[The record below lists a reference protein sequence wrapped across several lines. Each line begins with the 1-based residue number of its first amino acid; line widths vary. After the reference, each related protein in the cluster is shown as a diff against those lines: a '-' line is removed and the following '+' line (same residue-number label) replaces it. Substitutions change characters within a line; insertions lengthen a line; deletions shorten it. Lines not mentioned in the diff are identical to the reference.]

1 MRTLI
6 ILIYN
11 VPKAHIKGSTMK
23 QAVIEATENFC
34 STILC
39 EIPHIVENF
48 GEKFYGSAIA
58 LIENECEHIWYLFF
72 EKETLNEIAKNLLF
86 EDNLCEDDL
95 DDLLKEIANQIIG
108 SAKVILQKQ
117 NPNSNYQL
125 NIPEFLGNVSSP
137 LPIKLE
143 ESLLYNIKNSTFVIG
158 R

>member
-1 MRTLI
+1 
-6 ILIYN
+6 
-11 VPKAHIKGSTMK
+11 MK

-39 EIPHIVENF
+39 EIPRMVENL
-48 GEKFYGSAIA
+48 GGQFYGSAIA

-108 SAKVILQKQ
+108 SAKVILQGR
-117 NPNSNYQL
+117 NPNCDYQL
-125 NIPEFLGNVSSP
+125 NMPEFLGNISTP
-137 LPIKLE
+137 LPITLK
-143 ESLLYNIKNSTFVIG
+143 ESLLYTINNSTFVIG

>member
-1 MRTLI
+1 
-6 ILIYN
+6 
-11 VPKAHIKGSTMK
+11 MK

-39 EIPHIVENF
+39 EIPRMVENL
-48 GEKFYGSAIA
+48 GGQFYGSAIA
-58 LIENECEHIWYLFF
+58 LIENEIEHIWYLFF
-72 EKETLNEIAKNLLF
+72 DKETLNEIAKNLLF

-108 SAKVILQKQ
+108 SAKVILQEQ
-117 NPNSNYQL
+117 NPNSDYQL
-125 NIPEFLGNVSSP
+125 NMPQFLGNVSAP